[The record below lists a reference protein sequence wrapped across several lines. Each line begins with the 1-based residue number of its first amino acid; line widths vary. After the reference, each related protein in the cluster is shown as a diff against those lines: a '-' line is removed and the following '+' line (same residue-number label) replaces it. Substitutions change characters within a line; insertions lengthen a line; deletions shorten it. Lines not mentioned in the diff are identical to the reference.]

1 MTLFE
6 KILTIYPELTIE
18 DFSPSRGTIVLVDN
32 NDGNGPFIESWN
44 HPTLTQPTNEQLS
57 PG

>member
-6 KILTIYPELTIE
+6 KILTIYPELTID

-32 NDGNGPFIESWN
+32 NDGRGVFIESWN
-44 HPTLTQPTNEQLS
+44 HPTLLQPTEAQLA
-57 PG
+57 